1 MMDTHQYEG
10 SCLCGGI
17 RYRVSGAIKAVT
29 HCHCSMCR
37 KSHGA
42 AFASYGSVRLEYLQL
57 LDAESL
63 LAAYPSSPGVTR
75 EFCRR
80 CGSSLFWRA
89 SEKWPDWL
97 SLALGSLDAPLRAE
111 RQKHVHLDAAPAW
124 CPAALRGDAS

>member
-1 MMDTHQYEG
+1 MDTHLYEG

-17 RYRVSGAIKAVT
+17 RYRVGGAIKAVT
-29 HCHCSMCR
+29 HCHCAMCR

-42 AFASYGSVRLEYLQL
+42 AFASYGSVRLEHLCV
-57 LDAESL
+57 LDEESL

-97 SLALGSLDAPLRAE
+97 SLALGSLDTPLRTGK
-111 RQKHVHLDAAPAW
+111 QKHVHFDAAPAW
-124 CPAALRGDAS
+124 CPAVLRGDVR